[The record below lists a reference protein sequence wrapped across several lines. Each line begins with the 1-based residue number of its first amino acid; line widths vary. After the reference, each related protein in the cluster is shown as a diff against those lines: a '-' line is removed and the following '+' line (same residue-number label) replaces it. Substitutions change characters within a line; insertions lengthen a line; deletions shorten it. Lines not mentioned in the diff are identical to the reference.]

1 MEVVGAVNLLTN
13 KKIYVMTKFYVLMS
27 VLIII
32 AIINLI
38 RALKETN
45 LKGKVIG
52 VTTNVVAIALLATA
66 LLIDLLQL

>member
-1 MEVVGAVNLLTN
+1 MST
-13 KKIYVMTKFYVLMS
+13 FYVIML

-45 LKGKVIG
+45 PKGKVIG
-52 VTTNVVAIALLATA
+52 VTTNVVAIALLAIA
-66 LLIDLLQL
+66 LLIDLIQL

>member
-1 MEVVGAVNLLTN
+1 
-13 KKIYVMTKFYVLMS
+13 MTKFYVLMS

-45 LKGKVIG
+45 PKGKVIG
-52 VTTNVVAIALLATA
+52 VTTNVAAIALLATA

>member
-1 MEVVGAVNLLTN
+1 MST
-13 KKIYVMTKFYVLMS
+13 FYVIML

-32 AIINLI
+32 AIINLV

-45 LKGKVIG
+45 PKGKVIG

-66 LLIDLLQL
+66 LLIDLIQL

>member
-1 MEVVGAVNLLTN
+1 MST
-13 KKIYVMTKFYVLMS
+13 FYVIML

-32 AIINLI
+32 AIINLV

-45 LKGKVIG
+45 PKGKVIG

-66 LLIDLLQL
+66 LLIDLIQ